1 MADKFSLFADDDGD
15 LYLSKNGFVV
25 EVFSRGK
32 GCWVEIPRPYV
43 ASPYNNFVSFER
55 MLSMASGVKPK
66 RLQ

>member
-32 GCWVEIPRPYV
+32 GC
-43 ASPYNNFVSFER
+43 
-55 MLSMASGVKPK
+55 
-66 RLQ
+66 